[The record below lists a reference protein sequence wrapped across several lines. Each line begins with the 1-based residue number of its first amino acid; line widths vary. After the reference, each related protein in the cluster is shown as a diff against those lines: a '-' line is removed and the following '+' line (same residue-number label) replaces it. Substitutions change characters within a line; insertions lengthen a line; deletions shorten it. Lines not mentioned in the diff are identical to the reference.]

1 MQLVAQTSTI
11 KCSSSCFCQEHG
23 AKCHIFFNLLYRG
36 HGGQAMSHMTPIMIY
51 LFGKLFDSS
60 FHWCIIMQKVAFEAL
75 KVTFS
80 KKLQFL
86 EAIGGHK
93 SSQKPKQAQ
102 NCAVCHIFLN
112 LVYRGHGR
120 QAMFLYVLHHDAPI
134 WKAGSKGFS
143 IVGMVWHL
151 ISLWRPLAQFYYFS
165 LR

>member
-134 WKAGSKGFS
+134 WKACCKSFS
-143 IVGMVWHL
+143 MMCMT
-151 ISLWRPLAQFYYFS
+151 QQ
-165 LR
+165 